1 MSHEHRWH
9 PPTVAEIVSPAMKR
23 IMSKTVVLNISS
35 IKNQNLEKLRKRYLN
50 QINLFIALKNLL
62 PITMVEPIGFVS

>member
-1 MSHEHRWH
+1 
-9 PPTVAEIVSPAMKR
+9 MKR